1 MATSTPPMDNP
12 QGPAPPPTPPDGGA
26 GQAPQA
32 NPLQEML
39 GKLAIAA
46 RQLGVQNTI
55 IQPEMQQISSIAV
68 QALQK
73 VSQAASGP
81 PQQQGAPPQQ

>member
-1 MATSTPPMDNP
+1 MPQPDNP
-12 QGPAPPPTPPDGGA
+12 QAGAPQPGGA
-26 GQAPQA
+26 PQAQQA

-39 GKLAIAA
+39 GKVAILA
-46 RQLGVQNTI
+46 RQLGVQNTV
-55 IQPEMQQISSIAV
+55 IQPEMQQISAIAV

-81 PQQQGAPPQQ
+81 AQPMSAPPQQ